1 MTEVIRINFARPMP
15 VLPLPDDVLLPHAI
29 RALHIFE
36 PRYQQM
42 VKESL
47 DHSGQIGMATFA
59 GEDWKQQY
67 FDTPALRP
75 VVCIGQVVR
84 HESLSDGRHNILLH
98 GVCRARIERLIEP
111 NVQRLYRLAVLR
123 PMERVDEE
131 PPPMD
136 DVRIELR
143 SLLECPYLKHLRC
156 LETVLEWFDR
166 DEISTHSLLEL
177 LGFAVVRDTEIRYRL
192 LEEADPMQRAH
203 ILKGEL
209 NKLSDV
215 VCAASRQ
222 SYRKWP
228 KGASWN

>member
-29 RALHIFE
+29 KALHIFE
-36 PRYQQM
+36 PRYRQM
-42 VKESL
+42 INEAL

-59 GEDWKQQY
+59 GDEWKKNY
-67 FDTPALRP
+67 FSTPSLRP
-75 VVCIGQVVR
+75 VVCIGQMVK
-84 HESLSDGRHNILLH
+84 HETLPDGRHNILLH

-111 NVQRLYRLAVLR
+111 SAQRLYRLAVLR
-123 PMERVDEE
+123 PVERVEEE
-131 PPPMD
+131 PPAMD
-136 DVRIELR
+136 DVRVELR
-143 SLLECPYLKHLRC
+143 TLLDCPYLKHMRC
-156 LETVLEWFDR
+156 LDTVLEWFDR

-192 LEEADPMQRAH
+192 LEEADPIQRAR

-209 NKLSDV
+209 SKLSDV
-215 VCAASRQ
+215 VCVASKQ
-222 SYRKWP
+222 SFRKWP